1 MCDCI
6 FCKIVK
12 GDIPSPRL
20 YEDENFIVIRDI
32 NPLCKV
38 HDLIITKKHIKSVNE
53 IEKDDEKIFASL
65 FSVVKKIAAMEN
77 MAESGYRVVVNSG
90 KDSGQAVPHFHAHV
104 LGGEDLKGKL
114 QGM

>member
-1 MCDCI
+1 
-6 FCKIVK
+6 
-12 GDIPSPRL
+12 
-20 YEDENFIVIRDI
+20 
-32 NPLCKV
+32 
-38 HDLIITKKHIKSVNE
+38 
-53 IEKDDEKIFASL
+53 
-65 FSVVKKIAAMEN
+65 MEN